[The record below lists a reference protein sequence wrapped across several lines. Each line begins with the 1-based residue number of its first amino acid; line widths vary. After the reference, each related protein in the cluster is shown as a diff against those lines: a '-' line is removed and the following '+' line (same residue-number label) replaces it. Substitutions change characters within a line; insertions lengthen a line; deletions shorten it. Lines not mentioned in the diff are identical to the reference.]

1 MKATKIMVA
10 TIAIFLTT
18 WMVVSFIGWCL
29 SDNSTFKQIVTHE
42 GCIMFM
48 LVIGWVPSVI
58 VAGDLTEQF

>member
-10 TIAIFLTT
+10 VIATFLTT

-29 SDNSTFKQIVTHE
+29 SDNSTFKQIATHE

-48 LVIGWVPSVI
+48 FVVGWIPSVV
-58 VAGDLTEQF
+58 VAADLSEKL